1 LDKLEGQT
9 AKFELELVS
18 EQGQVLSGQKLGAT
32 LIPPTT
38 SAMLNKET
46 QMADA
51 PPAVGK
57 SVQELKMQAC
67 AIH

>member
-1 LDKLEGQT
+1 MDKLEGRT

-18 EQGQVLSGQKLGAT
+18 ERGEVLSGQKLGAT
-32 LIPPTT
+32 MIPPTT
-38 SAMLNKET
+38 SAMPNKET
-46 QMADA
+46 QMVDA

>member
-18 EQGQVLSGQKLGAT
+18 ERGEVLSGQKLGAT
-32 LIPPTT
+32 MIPPTT
-38 SAMLNKET
+38 SAMPNKET

>member
-1 LDKLEGQT
+1 MDKLEGQT

-18 EQGQVLSGQKLGAT
+18 ERGEVLSGQKLGAT
-32 LIPPTT
+32 MIPPTT
-38 SAMLNKET
+38 SAKPNKEI

>member
-18 EQGQVLSGQKLGAT
+18 ERGEVLSGQKLGAT
-32 LIPPTT
+32 MIPPT
-38 SAMLNKET
+38 SAMPNKET